1 MMSLT
6 AFAHF
11 TRIYALCNE
20 GCVFGGIVL
29 IKEAIDSYYVRMVL
43 TYDGIDNLLAYK
55 DDHQE
60 VEYGYEGMWKLTR
73 RKDARGVVCFL
84 HDREERLLEIINEKG
99 EHYAFAMDAAGN
111 VLQEEGFDGGVRKY
125 VRDRAGRVIKET
137 LPSGKFKEYEYDRCG
152 RVTRVTHDYDKA
164 EEQTYGYY
172 ASGRLAEARNEHA
185 IVSFRYDNMGLPVE
199 ERSNE
204 HVIKRTYD
212 KSGQIATLTSS
223 LGADLTYERNE
234 FGELTCFSAGQAEA
248 PGRFESRHEYDS
260 LGFEL
265 ERMLPGGVTQS
276 FAYDDIGR
284 LIDSKTRQS
293 SKVRRERKYHWGKAD
308 RLLKTEDNR
317 FGTTTY
323 EYSPTGHLQKAV
335 YADGREEYRL
345 SDKVGNLFDDP
356 DRKLRKYLRG
366 GKLEQSGEWRFVY
379 DRDGQLVE
387 KYKGSGKW
395 WDSKSERWRY
405 IWNQNGTL
413 KEVRPPGGGDFAFDA
428 LFTYDAL
435 GRRLSKDAIGI
446 TCWLWNGNVP
456 LHEWTSSQSR
466 NENGE
471 IEEYQKDL
479 RTWLFEEESFV
490 PLALFQDGKAY
501 SIVTDHLGTPVE
513 AYNEQGE
520 EVWYRRLDM
529 NGKVIEER
537 SMLYTSYKDYIK
549 IPFLFQGQYY
559 DEEIKLA
566 YNRFRYY
573 APELGRYISE
583 DPIRFNSREY
593 NLYSYVFDT
602 NTIIDSY
609 GLDWNYVLIDANK
622 NIYYHGR
629 ASDNQTMQDV
639 ARRHSN
645 THGTDGARFGE
656 GDTLQRKTM
665 VGTDY
670 DTVRGVE
677 QRGISENTL
686 IGKGNN
692 KVRGNKINGI
702 SETKQKTRKGKQRLN
717 KADEILKGRKVSEL
731 PTLDELKFKN
741 SCI

>member
-1 MMSLT
+1 MLSLT

-73 RKDARGVVCFL
+73 RKDARGVICFL

-99 EHYAFAMDAAGN
+99 EHYAFAMDASGN

-284 LIDSKTRQS
+284 LIDNKTRQS
-293 SKVRRERKYHWGKAD
+293 SKVRRERKYHWGSAD

-345 SDKVGNLFDDP
+345 SDKAGNLFDDP

-456 LHEWTSSQSR
+456 LHEWTQSQRR
-466 NENGE
+466 NEQGE
-471 IEEYQKDL
+471 IEESQKDL

-520 EVWYRRLDM
+520 EVWYRRLDR

-537 SMLYTSYKDYIK
+537 SMNYTSYKDYVK

-573 APELGRYISE
+573 DPNTGNYICQ
-583 DPIRFNSREY
+583 DPIDLQGGMQLYAYIHDSNSWIDPFGLSGRGGTLHRSIQDQLRDDLKGLGKSVEAEGQIKLKNGQSRFGDLVVRNDVGDIIEVHQIGDMRTRGGFRPSSRERGAIMDIREA
-593 NLYSYVFDT
+593 LGDDVRIVFHDKKGRVT
-602 NTIIDSY
+602 LIDPDKADDWKVPSKKHRKNSY
-609 GLDWNYVLIDANK
+609 G
-622 NIYYHGR
+622 
-629 ASDNQTMQDV
+629 
-639 ARRHSN
+639 
-645 THGTDGARFGE
+645 
-656 GDTLQRKTM
+656 
-665 VGTDY
+665 
-670 DTVRGVE
+670 
-677 QRGISENTL
+677 
-686 IGKGNN
+686 
-692 KVRGNKINGI
+692 
-702 SETKQKTRKGKQRLN
+702 
-717 KADEILKGRKVSEL
+717 
-731 PTLDELKFKN
+731 
-741 SCI
+741 

>member
-1 MMSLT
+1 MLSLT

-73 RKDARGVVCFL
+73 RKDARGVICFL

-99 EHYAFAMDAAGN
+99 EHYAFAMDASGN

-284 LIDSKTRQS
+284 LIDNKTRQS
-293 SKVRRERKYHWGKAD
+293 SKVRRERKYHWGSAD

-345 SDKVGNLFDDP
+345 SDKAGNLFDDP

-446 TCWLWNGNVP
+446 TCWLWNDNVP
-456 LHEWTSSQSR
+456 LHEWTPKRRR
-466 NENGE
+466 NEQGE

-520 EVWYRRLDM
+520 EVWYRRLDR

-537 SMLYTSYKDYIK
+537 SMNYTSYKDYVK

-573 APELGRYISE
+573 DPNTGNYICQ
-583 DPIRFNSREY
+583 DPIDLQGGMQLYAYIHDSNSWIDPFGLSGRGGTLHRSIQDQLRDDLKGLGKSVEAEGQIKLKKGQSRFGDLVVRNDVGDIIEVHQIGDMRTRGGFRPSSRERGAIMDIREA
-593 NLYSYVFDT
+593 LGDDVRIVFHDKKGRVT
-602 NTIIDSY
+602 LIDPDKADDWKVPSKKHRKNSY
-609 GLDWNYVLIDANK
+609 G
-622 NIYYHGR
+622 
-629 ASDNQTMQDV
+629 
-639 ARRHSN
+639 
-645 THGTDGARFGE
+645 
-656 GDTLQRKTM
+656 
-665 VGTDY
+665 
-670 DTVRGVE
+670 
-677 QRGISENTL
+677 
-686 IGKGNN
+686 
-692 KVRGNKINGI
+692 
-702 SETKQKTRKGKQRLN
+702 
-717 KADEILKGRKVSEL
+717 
-731 PTLDELKFKN
+731 
-741 SCI
+741 

>member
-1 MMSLT
+1 MLSLT

-73 RKDARGVVCFL
+73 RKDARGVICFL

-111 VLQEEGFDGGVRKY
+111 VLQEEGFDGSMRKY

-164 EEQTYGYY
+164 EEQTYDYY

-223 LGADLTYERNE
+223 LGTDLTYERNE

-284 LIDSKTRQS
+284 LIDSKTRPPS
-293 SKVRRERKYHWGKAD
+293 TERRERKYHWGKAD

-345 SDKVGNLFDDP
+345 SDKAGNLFDDP

-446 TCWLWNGNVP
+446 TCWLWNDNVP
-456 LHEWTSSQSR
+456 LHEWTPKRRR
-466 NENGE
+466 NEQGE

-537 SMLYTSYKDYIK
+537 SMNYTSYKDYIK

-573 APELGRYISE
+573 DPQMGRYISE
-583 DPIRFNSREY
+583 DPIRFDSGQI
-593 NLYSYVFDT
+593 NLFTYVKDT
-602 NTIIDSY
+602 NVWMDIW
-609 GLDWNYVLIDANK
+609 GLTAEVYKLVATKSGYYDVYEWGNSSPIGKTWLNKGDTWKIGETTDFRTRKNGTEIQNRYSKKWLDANNLGYQQLQHSPNK
-622 NIYYHGR
+622 S
-629 ASDNQTMQDV
+629 AKSSFQDFETS
-639 ARRHSN
+639 RIKKFEKQ
-645 THGTDGARFGE
+645 FGY
-656 GDTLQRKTM
+656 KPA
-665 VGTDY
+665 
-670 DTVRGVE
+670 
-677 QRGISENTL
+677 
-686 IGKGNN
+686 
-692 KVRGNKINGI
+692 GNK
-702 SETKQKTRKGKQRLN
+702 
-717 KADEILKGRKVSEL
+717 
-731 PTLDELKFKN
+731 
-741 SCI
+741 CYH

>member
-1 MMSLT
+1 MLSLT

-73 RKDARGVVCFL
+73 RKDARGVICFL

-99 EHYAFAMDAAGN
+99 EHYAFAMDGAGN

-164 EEQTYGYY
+164 EEQTYDYY

-204 HVIKRTYD
+204 HVIRRTYD
-212 KSGQIATLTSS
+212 KAGQIATLTSS

-293 SKVRRERKYHWGKAD
+293 SKVRRERKYHWGSAD

-345 SDKVGNLFDDP
+345 SDKAGNLFDDP

-456 LHEWTSSQSR
+456 LHEWTPKRRR
-466 NENGE
+466 NEQGE

-537 SMLYTSYKDYIK
+537 SMNYTSYKDYVK

-559 DEEIKLA
+559 DGEVKLA

-573 APELGRYISE
+573 APQMGRYISE
-583 DPIRFNSREY
+583 DPIRFDSGQI
-593 NLYSYVFDT
+593 NLFTYVKDT
-602 NTIIDSY
+602 NVWMDIW
-609 GLDWNYVLIDANK
+609 GLTAEVYKLLATKSGYYDVYEWGNSSPIGKTWLNKGDTWKIGETTDFRTRKNGTEIQNRYSKKWLDANNLGYQQLQHSPNK
-622 NIYYHGR
+622 S
-629 ASDNQTMQDV
+629 AKSSFQDFETS
-639 ARRHSN
+639 RIKKFEKQ
-645 THGTDGARFGE
+645 FGY
-656 GDTLQRKTM
+656 KPA
-665 VGTDY
+665 
-670 DTVRGVE
+670 
-677 QRGISENTL
+677 
-686 IGKGNN
+686 
-692 KVRGNKINGI
+692 GNK
-702 SETKQKTRKGKQRLN
+702 
-717 KADEILKGRKVSEL
+717 
-731 PTLDELKFKN
+731 
-741 SCI
+741 CYH

>member
-1 MMSLT
+1 MLSLT

-29 IKEAIDSYYVRMVL
+29 IKEAIDSYYIRMVL
-43 TYDGIDNLLAYK
+43 TYDGIDNILAYK

-73 RKDARGVVCFL
+73 RKDARGVICFL

-99 EHYAFAMDAAGN
+99 EHYAFAMDGAGN

-164 EEQTYGYY
+164 EEQTYDYY

-223 LGADLTYERNE
+223 LGTDLTYERNE

-345 SDKVGNLFDDP
+345 SDKAGNLFDDP

-456 LHEWTSSQSR
+456 LHEWTPSQRR
-466 NENGE
+466 NEKGE

-537 SMLYTSYKDYIK
+537 SMIYTSYKDYVK

-573 APELGRYISE
+573 DPELGRYISQ
-583 DPIRFNSREY
+583 DPIRFESGTTT
-593 NLYSYVFDT
+593 LY
-602 NTIIDSY
+602 
-609 GLDWNYVLIDANK
+609 NYVEDP
-622 NIYYHGR
+622 NIYLDVLGEYPSSINRHHLIPQEMFNDPDFMRQLKKIGIRDPKAYIHRQTADITELKHQEIHKGIHGG
-629 ASDNQTMQDV
+629 AWNSDFKEWYDRNSNFSKKELQQLKKMMRNYNIPSSSRNFSRKYGRK
-639 ARRHSN
+639 ARKKS
-645 THGTDGARFGE
+645 
-656 GDTLQRKTM
+656 RKT
-665 VGTDY
+665 
-670 DTVRGVE
+670 
-677 QRGISENTL
+677 
-686 IGKGNN
+686 IGY
-692 KVRGNKINGI
+692 R
-702 SETKQKTRKGKQRLN
+702 
-717 KADEILKGRKVSEL
+717 
-731 PTLDELKFKN
+731 
-741 SCI
+741 

>member
-1 MMSLT
+1 MSSSSTSHGYFDSVSTQLSLSVGSSFEGVAGNSSANASEGVSASVSTVDTGMKAGMALAGAFDAGMESAYVPALAGLGLKGMACLPISKQLDPVLGIDCHIMIPGGPLPNPYIGLLINPADFITAAIASVLPPPPPMPEEGGGGDADGAKMAGIAHTVATIVIGMMGAT
-6 AFAHF
+6 VKIGNFIPRAVAGTFIRNIFHFPIGGAFA
-11 TRIYALCNE
+11 LPPMN
-20 GCVFGGIVL
+20 
-29 IKEAIDSYYVRMVL
+29 
-43 TYDGIDNLLAYK
+43 
-55 DDHQE
+55 
-60 VEYGYEGMWKLTR
+60 
-73 RKDARGVVCFL
+73 
-84 HDREERLLEIINEKG
+84 KG
-99 EHYAFAMDAAGN
+99 HAFMGSLN
-111 VLQEEGFDGGVRKY
+111 VLADG
-125 VRDRAGRVIKET
+125 
-137 LPSGKFKEYEYDRCG
+137 
-152 RVTRVTHDYDKA
+152 
-164 EEQTYGYY
+164 
-172 ASGRLAEARNEHA
+172 
-185 IVSFRYDNMGLPVE
+185 
-199 ERSNE
+199 
-204 HVIKRTYD
+204 
-212 KSGQIATLTSS
+212 
-223 LGADLTYERNE
+223 
-234 FGELTCFSAGQAEA
+234 
-248 PGRFESRHEYDS
+248 
-260 LGFEL
+260 
-265 ERMLPGGVTQS
+265 
-276 FAYDDIGR
+276 
-284 LIDSKTRQS
+284 DSKTRLSAQ
-293 SKVRRERKYHWGKAD
+293 VRRQRKYHWGSAD

-317 FGTTTY
+317 FGTTAY

-345 SDKVGNLFDDP
+345 SDKAGNLFDDP

-456 LHEWTSSQSR
+456 LHEWTPSQRR
-466 NENGE
+466 NEQGE

-513 AYNEQGE
+513 AYNEKGE

-573 APELGRYISE
+573 DPELGRYISE
-583 DPIRFNSREY
+583 DPIRFDSGQI
-593 NLYSYVFDT
+593 NLFTYVKDT
-602 NTIIDSY
+602 NVWMDIW
-609 GLDWNYVLIDANK
+609 GLTAEVYKLVATKSGYYDVYEWGNSSPIGKTWLNK
-622 NIYYHGR
+622 
-629 ASDNQTMQDV
+629 
-639 ARRHSN
+639 
-645 THGTDGARFGE
+645 
-656 GDTLQRKTM
+656 GDTWKIGETTDFRTRKN
-665 VGTDY
+665 GTEIQNRY
-670 DTVRGVE
+670 T
-677 QRGISENTL
+677 QKWLN
-686 IGKGNN
+686 NN
-692 KVRGNKINGI
+692 KLKYQPLQHSSNKSAKSSFQDFETSRIKKFEKQFGYKPAGNK
-702 SETKQKTRKGKQRLN
+702 
-717 KADEILKGRKVSEL
+717 
-731 PTLDELKFKN
+731 
-741 SCI
+741 CYH

>member
-1 MMSLT
+1 MLSLT

-73 RKDARGVVCFL
+73 RKDARGVICFL

-99 EHYAFAMDAAGN
+99 EHYAFAMDASGN

-284 LIDSKTRQS
+284 LIDNKTRQS
-293 SKVRRERKYHWGKAD
+293 SKVRRERKYHWGSAD

-345 SDKVGNLFDDP
+345 SDKAGNLFDDP

-471 IEEYQKDL
+471 IEENQKDL

-537 SMLYTSYKDYIK
+537 SMNYTSYKDYIK

-573 APELGRYISE
+573 DPNTGNYICQ
-583 DPIRFNSREY
+583 DPIDLQGGMQLYAYIHDSNSWIDPFGLSGRGGTLHRSIQDQLRDDLKGLGKSVEAEGQIKLKNGQSRFGDLVVRNDVGDIIEVHQIGDMRTRGGFRPSSRERGAIMDIREA
-593 NLYSYVFDT
+593 LGDDVRIVFHDKKGRVT
-602 NTIIDSY
+602 LIDPDKADDWKVPSKKHRKNSY
-609 GLDWNYVLIDANK
+609 G
-622 NIYYHGR
+622 
-629 ASDNQTMQDV
+629 
-639 ARRHSN
+639 
-645 THGTDGARFGE
+645 
-656 GDTLQRKTM
+656 
-665 VGTDY
+665 
-670 DTVRGVE
+670 
-677 QRGISENTL
+677 
-686 IGKGNN
+686 
-692 KVRGNKINGI
+692 
-702 SETKQKTRKGKQRLN
+702 
-717 KADEILKGRKVSEL
+717 
-731 PTLDELKFKN
+731 
-741 SCI
+741 

>member
-1 MMSLT
+1 MSSSSTSHGYFDSVSTQLSLSVGSSFEGVAGNSSANASEGVSASVSTVDTGMKAGMALAGAFDAGMESAYVPALAGLGLKGMACLPISKQLDPVLGIDCHIMIPGGPLPNPYIGLLINPADFITAAIASVLPPPPPMPEEGGGGDADGAKMAGIAHTVATIVIGMMGAT
-6 AFAHF
+6 VKIGNFIPRAVAGTFIRNIFHFPIGGAFA
-11 TRIYALCNE
+11 LPPMN
-20 GCVFGGIVL
+20 
-29 IKEAIDSYYVRMVL
+29 
-43 TYDGIDNLLAYK
+43 
-55 DDHQE
+55 
-60 VEYGYEGMWKLTR
+60 
-73 RKDARGVVCFL
+73 
-84 HDREERLLEIINEKG
+84 KG
-99 EHYAFAMDAAGN
+99 HAFMGSLN
-111 VLQEEGFDGGVRKY
+111 VLADG
-125 VRDRAGRVIKET
+125 
-137 LPSGKFKEYEYDRCG
+137 
-152 RVTRVTHDYDKA
+152 
-164 EEQTYGYY
+164 
-172 ASGRLAEARNEHA
+172 
-185 IVSFRYDNMGLPVE
+185 
-199 ERSNE
+199 
-204 HVIKRTYD
+204 
-212 KSGQIATLTSS
+212 
-223 LGADLTYERNE
+223 
-234 FGELTCFSAGQAEA
+234 
-248 PGRFESRHEYDS
+248 
-260 LGFEL
+260 
-265 ERMLPGGVTQS
+265 
-276 FAYDDIGR
+276 
-284 LIDSKTRQS
+284 DSKTRLSAQ
-293 SKVRRERKYHWGKAD
+293 VRRQRKYHWGSAD

-317 FGTTTY
+317 FGTTAY

-345 SDKVGNLFDDP
+345 SDKAGNLFDDP

-395 WDSKSERWRY
+395 WDSKQKRWKY

-471 IEEYQKDL
+471 IEENQKDL

-537 SMLYTSYKDYIK
+537 SMLYTSYKDYVK

-573 APELGRYISE
+573 DPELGRYISE
-583 DPIRFNSREY
+583 DPIRFESGQV
-593 NLYSYVFDT
+593 NLFTYVKDT
-602 NTIIDSY
+602 NVWIDML
-609 GLDWNYVLIDANK
+609 GLAQANGGNAPKHGNTGHNKAIDEHIQKLRSNPQVSEIRKNQQLVNYEGNVVGK
-622 NIYYHGR
+622 NRPDIQYNRGGIHY
-629 ASDNQTMQDV
+629 TV
-639 ARRHSN
+639 
-645 THGTDGARFGE
+645 E
-656 GDTLQRKTM
+656 
-665 VGTDY
+665 Y
-670 DTVRGVE
+670 DT
-677 QRGISENTL
+677 
-686 IGKGNN
+686 
-692 KVRGNKINGI
+692 
-702 SETKQKTRKGKQRLN
+702 
-717 KADEILKGRKVSEL
+717 KVSSSIKHQRQSPMLAPDARHTYWHIQSDGSKISGLSIRE
-731 PTLDELKFKN
+731 KN
-741 SCI
+741 STYTKK

>member
-1 MMSLT
+1 MRLVSQDLLLFSL
-6 AFAHF
+6 
-11 TRIYALCNE
+11 L
-20 GCVFGGIVL
+20 L
-29 IKEAIDSYYVRMVL
+29 IKGL
-43 TYDGIDNLLAYK
+43 
-55 DDHQE
+55 
-60 VEYGYEGMWKLTR
+60 
-73 RKDARGVVCFL
+73 
-84 HDREERLLEIINEKG
+84 IIC
-99 EHYAFAMDAAGN
+99 
-111 VLQEEGFDGGVRKY
+111 
-125 VRDRAGRVIKET
+125 
-137 LPSGKFKEYEYDRCG
+137 S
-152 RVTRVTHDYDKA
+152 
-164 EEQTYGYY
+164 
-172 ASGRLAEARNEHA
+172 AS
-185 IVSFRYDNMGLPVE
+185 LPVE

-212 KSGQIATLTSS
+212 KAGQIATLTSS

-293 SKVRRERKYHWGKAD
+293 SKVRRERKYHWGSAD

-387 KYKGSGKW
+387 KYKGTGKW

-405 IWNQNGTL
+405 IWNQNETL

-456 LHEWTSSQSR
+456 LHEWTPKRRR
-466 NENGE
+466 NEQGE

-513 AYNEQGE
+513 AYNEKGE

-537 SMLYTSYKDYIK
+537 SMLYTSYKDYVK

-573 APELGRYISE
+573 DPELGRYISE
-583 DPIRFNSREY
+583 DPIRFESGQV
-593 NLYSYVFDT
+593 NLFTYVKDT
-602 NTIIDSY
+602 NVWIDML
-609 GLDWNYVLIDANK
+609 GLAQANGGNAPKHGNTGHNKAIDEHIQKLRSNPQVSEIRKNQQLVNYEGNVVGK
-622 NIYYHGR
+622 NRPDIQYNRGGIHY
-629 ASDNQTMQDV
+629 TV
-639 ARRHSN
+639 
-645 THGTDGARFGE
+645 E
-656 GDTLQRKTM
+656 
-665 VGTDY
+665 Y
-670 DTVRGVE
+670 DT
-677 QRGISENTL
+677 
-686 IGKGNN
+686 
-692 KVRGNKINGI
+692 
-702 SETKQKTRKGKQRLN
+702 
-717 KADEILKGRKVSEL
+717 KVSSSIKHQRQSPMLAPDARHTYWHIQSDGSKISGLSIRE
-731 PTLDELKFKN
+731 KN
-741 SCI
+741 STYTKK

>member
-1 MMSLT
+1 MMQQEINIGLIYFRAKFYSLKQSMISQKVYMLSLT

-43 TYDGIDNLLAYK
+43 TYEGIDNLLTYK
-55 DDHQE
+55 NDHQE
-60 VEYGYEGMWKLTR
+60 VKYGYEGMWKLTR
-73 RKDARGVVCFL
+73 RKDTRGVICFL

-137 LPSGKFKEYEYDRCG
+137 LPSGKFKEYEYDKCG
-152 RVTRVTHDYDKA
+152 RVTRVTHDYNKA
-164 EEQTYGYY
+164 EEQTYDYY

-212 KSGQIATLTSS
+212 KSGQ
-223 LGADLTYERNE
+223 
-234 FGELTCFSAGQAEA
+234 
-248 PGRFESRHEYDS
+248 
-260 LGFEL
+260 
-265 ERMLPGGVTQS
+265 
-276 FAYDDIGR
+276 
-284 LIDSKTRQS
+284 
-293 SKVRRERKYHWGKAD
+293 
-308 RLLKTEDNR
+308 
-317 FGTTTY
+317 
-323 EYSPTGHLQKAV
+323 
-335 YADGREEYRL
+335 EYRL
-345 SDKVGNLFDDP
+345 SDKAGNLFDDP

-471 IEEYQKDL
+471 IEVMKFL
-479 RTWLFEEESFV
+479 K
-490 PLALFQDGKAY
+490 AGKLV
-501 SIVTDHLGTPVE
+501 SC
-513 AYNEQGE
+513 
-520 EVWYRRLDM
+520 RL
-529 NGKVIEER
+529 
-537 SMLYTSYKDYIK
+537 
-549 IPFLFQGQYY
+549 
-559 DEEIKLA
+559 
-566 YNRFRYY
+566 
-573 APELGRYISE
+573 
-583 DPIRFNSREY
+583 
-593 NLYSYVFDT
+593 
-602 NTIIDSY
+602 
-609 GLDWNYVLIDANK
+609 
-622 NIYYHGR
+622 
-629 ASDNQTMQDV
+629 
-639 ARRHSN
+639 
-645 THGTDGARFGE
+645 
-656 GDTLQRKTM
+656 
-665 VGTDY
+665 
-670 DTVRGVE
+670 
-677 QRGISENTL
+677 
-686 IGKGNN
+686 
-692 KVRGNKINGI
+692 
-702 SETKQKTRKGKQRLN
+702 
-717 KADEILKGRKVSEL
+717 
-731 PTLDELKFKN
+731 
-741 SCI
+741 

>member
-1 MMSLT
+1 MLSLT

-73 RKDARGVVCFL
+73 RKDARGVICFL

-99 EHYAFAMDAAGN
+99 EHYAFAMDASGN

-152 RVTRVTHDYDKA
+152 RGTRVTHDYDKA

-284 LIDSKTRQS
+284 LIDNKTRQS
-293 SKVRRERKYHWGKAD
+293 SKVRRERKYHWGSAD

-345 SDKVGNLFDDP
+345 SDKAGNLFDDP

-446 TCWLWNGNVP
+446 TCWLWNDNVP
-456 LHEWTSSQSR
+456 LHEWTPKRRR
-466 NENGE
+466 NEQGE

-520 EVWYRRLDM
+520 EVWYRRLDR

-537 SMLYTSYKDYIK
+537 SMNYTSYKDYVK

-573 APELGRYISE
+573 DPNTGNYICQ
-583 DPIRFNSREY
+583 DPIDLQGGMQLYAYIHDSNSWIDPFGLSGRGGTLHRSIQDQLRDDLKGLGKSVEAEGQIKLKNGQSRFGDLVVRNDVGDIIEVHQIGDMRTRGGFRPSSRERGAIMDIREA
-593 NLYSYVFDT
+593 LGDDVRIVFHDKKGRVT
-602 NTIIDSY
+602 LIDPDKADDWKVPSKKHRKNSY
-609 GLDWNYVLIDANK
+609 G
-622 NIYYHGR
+622 
-629 ASDNQTMQDV
+629 
-639 ARRHSN
+639 
-645 THGTDGARFGE
+645 
-656 GDTLQRKTM
+656 
-665 VGTDY
+665 
-670 DTVRGVE
+670 
-677 QRGISENTL
+677 
-686 IGKGNN
+686 
-692 KVRGNKINGI
+692 
-702 SETKQKTRKGKQRLN
+702 
-717 KADEILKGRKVSEL
+717 
-731 PTLDELKFKN
+731 
-741 SCI
+741 

>member
-1 MMSLT
+1 MRLVSQNLLLFSL
-6 AFAHF
+6 
-11 TRIYALCNE
+11 L
-20 GCVFGGIVL
+20 L
-29 IKEAIDSYYVRMVL
+29 IKGLIICSAI
-43 TYDGIDNLLAYK
+43 
-55 DDHQE
+55 
-60 VEYGYEGMWKLTR
+60 
-73 RKDARGVVCFL
+73 
-84 HDREERLLEIINEKG
+84 
-99 EHYAFAMDAAGN
+99 
-111 VLQEEGFDGGVRKY
+111 
-125 VRDRAGRVIKET
+125 
-137 LPSGKFKEYEYDRCG
+137 
-152 RVTRVTHDYDKA
+152 
-164 EEQTYGYY
+164 
-172 ASGRLAEARNEHA
+172 
-185 IVSFRYDNMGLPVE
+185 LPVE

-234 FGELTCFSAGQAEA
+234 FGELTCFSAGQSEA

-293 SKVRRERKYHWGKAD
+293 SKVRRERKYHWGSAD

-345 SDKVGNLFDDP
+345 SDKAGNLFDDP
-356 DRKLRKYLRG
+356 DRKLRMYLRG

-413 KEVRPPGGGDFAFDA
+413 KEVRPPGGEDFAFDA

-456 LHEWTSSQSR
+456 LHEWTPNRRR
-466 NENGE
+466 NEQGE

-490 PLALFQDGKAY
+490 PLALFQDDKAY

-537 SMLYTSYKDYIK
+537 SMNYTSYKDYIK

-573 APELGRYISE
+573 DPQMGRYISE
-583 DPIRFNSREY
+583 DPIRFASGKIA
-593 NLYSYVFDT
+593 LFAYVSDT
-602 NTIIDSY
+602 NGWLDVF
-609 GLDWNYVLIDANK
+609 GLKTYSIHGNSKKSPKPNHVYVIYDRGTEEVYKFGISGGRIRKDTKSSRAESQVRALNAAGGNYESKIV
-622 NIYYHGR
+622 
-629 ASDNQTMQDV
+629 
-639 ARRHSN
+639 
-645 THGTDGARFGE
+645 
-656 GDTLQRKTM
+656 RKGST
-665 VGTDY
+665 
-670 DTVRGVE
+670 RSKALNVE
-677 QRGISENTL
+677 QGRVNVYSISAQNAGNTGIGLSGQSRIANAPIAPE
-686 IGKGNN
+686 GNLRPN
-692 KVRGNKINGI
+692 PQI
-702 SETKQKTRKGKQRLN
+702 
-717 KADEILKGRKVSEL
+717 
-731 PTLDELKFKN
+731 
-741 SCI
+741 